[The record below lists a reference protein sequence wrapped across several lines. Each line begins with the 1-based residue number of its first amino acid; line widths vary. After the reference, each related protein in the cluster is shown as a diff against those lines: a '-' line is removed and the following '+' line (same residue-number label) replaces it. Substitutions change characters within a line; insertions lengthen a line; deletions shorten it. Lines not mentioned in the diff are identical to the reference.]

1 MRAAGRGRL
10 DVVLA
15 TLDWLE
21 WFNDRRHH
29 RELATPAD
37 SETPDGPLTWATQR
51 PNTEYPTRIQGNGA
65 AR

>member
-1 MRAAGRGRL
+1 M
-10 DVVLA
+10 LA

-37 SETPDGPLTWATQR
+37 SETPRR
-51 PNTEYPTRIQGNGA
+51 PTHVGSTTPEYRISNPNPGQSSGTPSKVVK
-65 AR
+65 RFE